1 MPSSSSRIKLMSC
14 TGGVAACRWALLPIT
29 PLSLPGCLL
38 LFVPKI
44 DVWARTCCPNGW
56 ASLLCCHNC
65 FIMPLKTA
73 LCASRLPV
81 SGSLWLFSVSRSCI
95 RGLIPL
101 SSGICRLPWDLISF
115 AGDKLWHAAFLSQ
128 AAATDGTAEAGSAR
142 GCPVL
147 LPRCQ
152 PPLLLL

>member
-14 TGGVAACRWALLPIT
+14 TGGVAACRWTLLPVT
-29 PLSLPGCLL
+29 PRSLSGCLL
-38 LFVPKI
+38 LFVPKTL
-44 DVWARTCCPNGW
+44 VCARTCFPNRW
-56 ASLLCCHNC
+56 ASLLCWHNC
-65 FIMPLKTA
+65 FILPLKTA
-73 LCASRLPV
+73 LCLSHLPV
-81 SGSLWLFSVSRSCI
+81 SGSLCLFSVSRSCT
-95 RGLIPL
+95 RGLVPL
-101 SSGICRLPWDLISF
+101 ISGSCRLPWIVSF

-128 AAATDGTAEAGSAR
+128 AAATDGTAEAGSAL